1 MLTKNNQSNQLLKE
15 AQKLGV
21 LCKNCRNGIITKN
34 NCFCLIINRGGMNP
48 ATDFCSLFERKEG

>member
-21 LCKNCRNGIITKN
+21 LCKNCKNGIITKN
-34 NCFCLIINRGGMNP
+34 NCFCPDYKSWWYESSN
-48 ATDFCSLFERKEG
+48 